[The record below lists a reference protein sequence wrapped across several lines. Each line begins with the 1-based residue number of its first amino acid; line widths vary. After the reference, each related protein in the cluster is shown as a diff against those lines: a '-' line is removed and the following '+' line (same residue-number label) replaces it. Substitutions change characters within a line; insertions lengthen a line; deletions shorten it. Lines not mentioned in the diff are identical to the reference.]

1 MANTNLT
8 SGTIV
13 ADVPLWA
20 GVLEESNT
28 DWLQTPIGTN
38 TAAGAVQMMIIDLVV
53 ASNTATVF
61 DLADT
66 ASGTR
71 LAFQGDIAH
80 GAAVIAVLGV
90 ENRSGGH
97 EDMTLVRGEGAQVL
111 FTAPSGVSGDTVRL
125 TIMYR

>member
-1 MANTNLT
+1 MANTNIT

-13 ADVPLWA
+13 ADVPIWA

-28 DWLQTPIGTN
+28 DWQQAPMGSN
-38 TAAGAVQMMIIDLVV
+38 AGVGAPSMMIIDLVIT
-53 ASNTATVF
+53 SNTATIF

-66 ASGTR
+66 ATGTR
-71 LAFQGDIAH
+71 LAFQGDTAH
-80 GAAVIAVLGV
+80 GAAVLAVLGV

-125 TIMYR
+125 TILYR

>member
-13 ADVPLWA
+13 ADVPMWA

-66 ASGTR
+66 A
-71 LAFQGDIAH
+71 H
-80 GAAVIAVLGV
+80 GAAVLAVLGV

-125 TIMYR
+125 TILYR

>member
-1 MANTNLT
+1 MANTNIT

-13 ADVPLWA
+13 ADVPIWA

-28 DWLQTPIGTN
+28 DWQQSPMGSN
-38 TAAGAVQMMIIDLVV
+38 AGVGAPAMMIIDLVIT
-53 ASNTATVF
+53 SNTATVF

-66 ASGTR
+66 ATATR
-71 LAFQGDIAH
+71 LGFQDETAH
-80 GAAVIAVLGV
+80 GAAVLAVLGV

-125 TIMYR
+125 TILYR